1 MGARKSAADHFTCP
15 PKRQPKRQ
23 AGTLLA
29 QLKHKEARMHSHH
42 GKRPPDRRRY
52 RDAGSVDEL
61 TEQNVRAIVDLERA
75 AKLNRSFSQRVA
87 HAIAT
92 FCGTMTFAWVHV
104 VWFAVWIGINVW
116 PGVKH
121 VDPFPFIFLTL
132 MVSLEAIFLSTFIL
146 ISQNEE
152 TRLAERRNAL
162 DLQINLLTE
171 QENTKM
177 LQMLAAIGRKLDVH
191 FEGDPDLSVLEQAT
205 RPEKLAQQID
215 RASGEATEV

>member
-1 MGARKSAADHFTCP
+1 MTSP
-15 PKRQPKRQ
+15 SPKKR
-23 AGTLLA
+23 
-29 QLKHKEARMHSHH
+29 H
-42 GKRPPDRRRY
+42 GERPY

-87 HAIAT
+87 HAVAS

-104 VWFAVWIGINVW
+104 AWFSLWIGLNVW
-116 PGVKH
+116 PGIKH

-177 LQMLAAIGRKLDVH
+177 LQMLAAIGRKLDVR
-191 FEGDPDLSVLEQAT
+191 FDGDPDLTVLEQAT
-205 RPEKLAQQID
+205 RPDKLAQQID
-215 RASGEATEV
+215 RASGDATKV